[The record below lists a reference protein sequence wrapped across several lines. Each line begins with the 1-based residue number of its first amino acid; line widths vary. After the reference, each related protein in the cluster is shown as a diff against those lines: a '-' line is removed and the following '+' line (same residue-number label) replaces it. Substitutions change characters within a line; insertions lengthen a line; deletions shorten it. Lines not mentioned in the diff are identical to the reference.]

1 MLYLE
6 DVDIKGRTVLVRE
19 DFNVPLHDGR
29 ITDENRIVSALPTLK
44 YILEQGA
51 ALVVCSH
58 LGKPKKGPEPGLSLA
73 PVAKRL
79 GELLGREV
87 PLAPD
92 CVGPEVES
100 MVGDLQAGDV
110 LLLENLRFHAAETGK
125 TPDARGDFGRRLGGL
140 ADVFVNDA
148 FAVCHRENAS
158 VVDAPGAAKTCS
170 CGMLLKKEW
179 EYLGEALREPAR
191 PFVAVT
197 GGAKVSSKLGVL
209 TGLLGKV
216 DHIIVGG
223 AMANTFAVAQGFE
236 VGRSMVE
243 DDLVDAAADIIDQA
257 RAKGTTLHLPLDVVW
272 GKSTSDAQAGGSGA
286 WGDMPQDAMALDI
299 GPETVKLFV
308 SVIEQARTVVWNGPM
323 GLFENPAFADGSEKV
338 CRAVAGLDSD
348 ALTIVGGGDSV
359 AMVGAFDLA
368 DEFGF
373 ISTGGGSFLE
383 FLEGKELPG
392 FRALKEC
399 ASQ

>member
-6 DVDIKGRTVLVRE
+6 QVDIKGRTVLVRE
-19 DFNVPLHDGR
+19 DFNVPLDGDR

-58 LGKPKKGPEPGLSLA
+58 LGKPKNGPVPELSLA

-79 GELLGREV
+79 GELLGMDV

-92 CVGPEVES
+92 CVGPEVEA
-100 MVGDLQAGDV
+100 MVSALKPGQV
-110 LLLENLRFHAAETGK
+110 LLLENLRFHGQETGK
-125 TPDARGDFGRRLGGL
+125 TPEDRGDFGRKLGAL

-158 VVDAPGAAKTCS
+158 VVDAPGAARTCC
-170 CGMLLKKEW
+170 CGMLLQKEW
-179 EYLGEALREPAR
+179 EYLGEALKEPGR
-191 PFVAVT
+191 PYVAVT
-197 GGAKVSSKLGVL
+197 GGAKVSTKLGIL
-209 TGLLGKV
+209 NGLLGRV

-223 AMANTFAVAQGFE
+223 AMANTFAVAQGHN
-236 VGRSMVE
+236 VGSSLVE
-243 DDLVDAAADIIDQA
+243 ADLVDAARSIIDA
-257 RAKGTTLHLPLDVVW
+257 AEAKGTSLHLPVDITW
-272 GKSTSDAQAGGSGA
+272 GRGVKDAEPGGVGSWEDIPA
-286 WGDMPQDAMALDI
+286 DAMALDI
-299 GPETVKLFV
+299 GPETVKLFT
-308 SVIEQARTVVWNGPM
+308 SVIADARTVVWNGPM
-323 GLFENPAFADGSEKV
+323 GLFENPAFAVGSEAV
-338 CRAVAGLDSD
+338 CRAVADLDDD

-368 DEFGF
+368 AEFSF

-392 FRALKEC
+392 FKALKEC
-399 ASQ
+399 ANQ